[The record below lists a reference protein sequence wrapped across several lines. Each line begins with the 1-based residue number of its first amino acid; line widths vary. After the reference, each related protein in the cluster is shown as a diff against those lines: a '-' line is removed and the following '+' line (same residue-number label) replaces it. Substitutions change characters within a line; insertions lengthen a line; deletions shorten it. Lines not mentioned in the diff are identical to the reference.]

1 MPGVPAL
8 DPSSDHAEAG
18 RDMSSAL
25 EGRSAP
31 VPAWAVL
38 APADGQERLRSREER
53 LLPAAPALMGLLRC
67 GERDPSRG
75 GREDV
80 EEDGEG
86 EAIAAL
92 PFLVDNFKVKL
103 YSSRMGMND

>member
-25 EGRSAP
+25 DGRSA
-31 VPAWAVL
+31 PAWAVL

-53 LLPAAPALMGLLRC
+53 LLPAAPALGLLRC

-75 GREDV
+75 GLEEVD
-80 EEDGEG
+80 EDGDG

-92 PFLVDNFKVKL
+92 PFLLEEMFMVRLDIKDFEW
-103 YSSRMGMND
+103 

>member
-1 MPGVPAL
+1 MPAL

-31 VPAWAVL
+31 AWPGGLAS

-53 LLPAAPALMGLLRC
+53 LLPAAPALGLLRC

-75 GREDV
+75 GRDEVD
-80 EEDGEG
+80 EDGEG

-92 PFLVDNFKVKL
+92 PFLLVFE
-103 YSSRMGMND
+103 G

>member
-1 MPGVPAL
+1 MPGVPAP
-8 DPSSDHAEAG
+8 DPPPSSDQAEAG
-18 RDMSSAL
+18 RDMSRAL

-31 VPAWAVL
+31 APAWPAVL

-67 GERDPSRG
+67 GEREPSRG
-75 GREDV
+75 GRDEVD
-80 EEDGEG
+80 EDGEG

-92 PFLVDNFKVKL
+92 PFLLV
-103 YSSRMGMND
+103 R

>member
-31 VPAWAVL
+31 PAWAVL

-53 LLPAAPALMGLLRC
+53 LLPAAPALGLLRC

-75 GREDV
+75 GLEEVD
-80 EEDGEG
+80 EDGEG

-92 PFLVDNFKVKL
+92 PFLLEEMFMVRLDIKDFEW
-103 YSSRMGMND
+103 

>member
-8 DPSSDHAEAG
+8 DPSSDQAEAG

-31 VPAWAVL
+31 AWAVL
-38 APADGQERLRSREER
+38 APADGQERSRSREER
-53 LLPAAPALMGLLRC
+53 LLPAAPPALGLLRC

-75 GREDV
+75 GRDEV

-92 PFLVDNFKVKL
+92 PFLVDNFMVRYRVAHL
-103 YSSRMGMND
+103 LTD

>member
-1 MPGVPAL
+1 MPAL

-18 RDMSSAL
+18 RDISRAL

-31 VPAWAVL
+31 AWPGSFG

-53 LLPAAPALMGLLRC
+53 LLPAAPALGLLRC

-75 GREDV
+75 GLDEV

-92 PFLVDNFKVKL
+92 PFLV
-103 YSSRMGMND
+103 

>member
-1 MPGVPAL
+1 MPAL

-31 VPAWAVL
+31 APAWPAVL

-53 LLPAAPALMGLLRC
+53 LLPAAPPALMGLLRC

-80 EEDGEG
+80 DEDGEG

-92 PFLVDNFKVKL
+92 PFLLV
-103 YSSRMGMND
+103 R